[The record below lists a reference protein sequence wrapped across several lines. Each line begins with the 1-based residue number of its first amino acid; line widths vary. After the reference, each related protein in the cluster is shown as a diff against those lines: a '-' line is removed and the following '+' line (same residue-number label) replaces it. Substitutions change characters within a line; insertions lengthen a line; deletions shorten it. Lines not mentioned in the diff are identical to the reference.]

1 MDQILWMEDGRI
13 ISGSHEELL
22 EKVSEYQVLFEAQT
36 EDRNRSDAGAHTD
49 EKVHSDKNACE
60 IERAIQK
67 AGADNDTK

>member
-1 MDQILWMEDGRI
+1 M
-13 ISGSHEELL
+13 L
-22 EKVSEYQVLFEAQT
+22 ERVPEYKVLFEAQT